1 MPALSGAASE
11 RSSSE
16 RLVAAC
22 LERVEQRESDVRAW
36 EALDGER
43 ALAEARE
50 RDGEQ
55 PRSAIHG
62 VPVGVKDLIDT
73 ADMPTAYGSPIYAGH
88 RPAADAACVA
98 RLRAAGAVVLG
109 KTATTEFATYHPSKA
124 RNPHDLTRT
133 PGGSSA
139 GSAAAVAAGMAP
151 LALGT
156 QTAGSIVR
164 PASFCGV
171 FGFKPSYGTVAREGV
186 YMLSDRLDTIG
197 ALGADIDGLALLVA
211 AMAGS
216 ELTPRDTDGPA
227 RVGVYRTEHWSECDA
242 DGRAAIGGAAERLAA
257 AGAEVGEAS
266 LPRSF
271 GDLVGAHETIMA
283 VDVSHALAGEHERHR
298 EQLSPELVGLIE
310 QGRAAPRETYT
321 AALELADRCALDLGA
336 VLADYDVLLT
346 PGVKG
351 EAPSGLGATGDPLFC
366 RPWSL
371 LGVPAISVPGLTG
384 DSGMPIGV
392 QLIAPHGADA
402 LLLGVA
408 RWVGRELESQ
418 GSRR

>member
-1 MPALSGAASE
+1 VSTLSGT
-11 RSSSE
+11 SSE
-16 RLVAAC
+16 QLVRRC
-22 LERVEQRESDVRAW
+22 LERVEESEADVRAW
-36 EALDGER
+36 QVLDGEH

-55 PRSAIHG
+55 PRSALHG

-88 RPAADAACVA
+88 RPSADAACVA

-109 KTATTEFATYHPSKA
+109 KTATTEFATYHAAKT
-124 RNPHDLTRT
+124 RNPHDLLRT

-197 ALGADIDGLALLVA
+197 ALGSDVDRLALLVA
-211 AMAGS
+211 AMAGTDLVS
-216 ELTPRDTDGPA
+216 HEPDGPP
-227 RVGVYRTEHWSECDA
+227 RVGVYRTEHWAECDA
-242 DGRAAIGGAAERLAA
+242 DGRAAIERAAELLAA
-257 AGAEVGEAS
+257 AGAEVEEAS
-266 LPRSF
+266 LPGSF
-271 GDLVGAHETIMA
+271 GDLAGAHETVMA
-283 VDVSHALAGEHERHR
+283 VDVSRALAGELERHR

-310 QGRAAPRETYT
+310 QGRAAPRASYA
-321 AALELADRCALDLGA
+321 AALELADRCLPDLDAALGGFDA
-336 VLADYDVLLT
+336 LLT

-351 EAPSGLGATGDPLFC
+351 EAPVGLEATGDPLFC
-366 RPWSL
+366 RAWSL

-392 QLIAPHGADA
+392 QLIAGHGDDA
-402 LLLGVA
+402 QLLGIA
-408 RWVGRELESQ
+408 RWAARELE
-418 GSRR
+418 GKGVRT

>member
-1 MPALSGAASE
+1 M
-11 RSSSE
+11 R
-16 RLVAAC
+16 RC
-22 LERVEQRESDVRAW
+22 LERVEEREADVRAW
-36 EALDGER
+36 EVLDGER

-50 RDGEQ
+50 HDGEQ
-55 PRSAIHG
+55 PRSALHG
-62 VPVGVKDLIDT
+62 VPIGVKDLIDT
-73 ADMPTAYGSPIYAGH
+73 ADMPTGYGSPIYAGH
-88 RPAADAACVA
+88 RPSADAACID

-109 KTATTEFATYHPSKA
+109 KTATTEFATYHAAKT
-124 RNPHDLTRT
+124 RNPHDLSRT

-171 FGFKPSYGTVAREGV
+171 FGFKPSYGTVARKGV

-197 ALGADIDGLALLVA
+197 ALGADVDQLALVVA
-211 AMAGS
+211 AMAGTDLVPK
-216 ELTPRDTDGPA
+216 EPAGRPRI
-227 RVGVYRTEHWSECDA
+227 GVYRTEHWTECDA
-242 DGRAAIGGAAERLAA
+242 DGRAAIERAAELLAA
-257 AGAEVGEAS
+257 AGAEVEEAS
-266 LPRSF
+266 LPGSF
-271 GDLVGAHETIMA
+271 GDLAGAHETVMA

-310 QGRAAPRETYT
+310 QGRAARDKSYA
-321 AALELADRCALDLGA
+321 AALELADRCAPKLDA
-336 VLADYDVLLT
+336 AFADFDVLLT

-351 EAPSGLGATGDPLFC
+351 EAPAGLEATGDPLFC
-366 RPWSL
+366 RAWSL

-392 QLIAPHGADA
+392 QLIAARGADA

-408 RWVGRELESQ
+408 RWAGDRLDL
-418 GSRR
+418 